1 MWSTLN
7 CFNSAWSQQ
16 FQSAPGEVGA
26 VWMGVGGWG
35 PGFKVKPQLKDC
47 QVAVGAL
54 KGG

>member
-1 MWSTLN
+1 MWSRLN

-16 FQSAPGEVGA
+16 FQRAPGDVGA
-26 VWMGVGGWG
+26 VEVCVYGEGG
-35 PGFKVKPQLKDC
+35 GFKVKPQLKDC